1 MENWLH
7 LEAESSMGR
16 HTHSTVKPQ
25 MAVGD
30 SERHPE
36 EGTTEERETKTTA
49 VNCVFMASCC
59 Y

>member
-16 HTHSTVKPQ
+16 HTHSTVKLQ

-30 SERHPE
+30 SEHHPG
-36 EGTTEERETKTTA
+36 EGTTEEREPNTTA
-49 VNCVFMASCC
+49 VKCVFMLSCC